1 MESNGVGHGILGFS
15 KVMPK
20 DHFLIANLELKGQ
33 DRRQQ
38 GKMVMVICIPAMV
51 VQALNTNN

>member
-1 MESNGVGHGILGFS
+1 MELNGLGHGILGFS
-15 KVMPK
+15 KVMSE

-38 GKMVMVICIPAMV
+38 GKMVMVICIPEMV
-51 VQALNTNN
+51 V